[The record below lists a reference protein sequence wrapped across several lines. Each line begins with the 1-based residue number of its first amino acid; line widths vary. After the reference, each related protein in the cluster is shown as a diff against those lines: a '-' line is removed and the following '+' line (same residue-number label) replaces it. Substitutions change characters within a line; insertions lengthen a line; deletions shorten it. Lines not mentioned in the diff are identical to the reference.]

1 MKKSLLIKLL
11 IFYVFLG
18 CKSSIKICSDKEKH
32 INENTIKNDTVDYK
46 AIIHKAPNQK
56 QIDSIIET
64 KTKSKNN

>member
-11 IFYVFLG
+11 IFYIFLG
-18 CKSSIKICSDKEKH
+18 CKSHIKICDKKEKNY
-32 INENTIKNDTVDYK
+32 NENSINNDTLNYK

-64 KTKSKNN
+64 KTKIK